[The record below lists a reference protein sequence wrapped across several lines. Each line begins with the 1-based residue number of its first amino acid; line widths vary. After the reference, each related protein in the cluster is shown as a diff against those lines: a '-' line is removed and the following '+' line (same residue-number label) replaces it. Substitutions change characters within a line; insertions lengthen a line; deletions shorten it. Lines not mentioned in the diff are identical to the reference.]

1 MEAAPNAHLSSLVAP
16 AAPFEGVHNV
26 EQVVA
31 RDPASGIYEVEV
43 IAEPFPANNL
53 NQLRVQPFALVFAG
67 S

>member
-1 MEAAPNAHLSSLVAP
+1 
-16 AAPFEGVHNV
+16 VHNV

>member
-1 MEAAPNAHLSSLVAP
+1 M
-16 AAPFEGVHNV
+16 HNV

-67 S
+67 SGQEVLFGTVAPAGPIPVY